1 MGVFL
6 VNERRILKKGIRLFY
21 YLKFYSAL
29 QHVALQK
36 IGDVMGVFN
45 IFHNE
50 ELVAAQS
57 LSRFQEQAL
66 SESTACLMLVDAE
79 GTITFANKAF
89 KQLAAEYEAQFSRSL
104 PNINLQNF
112 TGTSIAGFFANSS
125 DLSQRYNTCNSSDT
139 FLLPVGDLLFT
150 LNLTTIKSVEGEKL
164 GTMVEWINDQELQ
177 HKSGVLD
184 GLDRCQ
190 AIISF
195 TPEGIVEDANDNFL
209 KVTGYSKEDIVGK
222 HHRLFVLP
230 DYGVSNEYNQFW
242 EGLRNGERSSGE
254 YCRVAKNGDKIW
266 IQASYNPIYDKLGN
280 IVRVVKFATDITAQK
295 RKNADYKGQINAI
308 DKSLAVI
315 EFDLDGVIQHA
326 NENFCATTGYDL
338 SEIQGQHHSMFV
350 EPNYKMSPEYA
361 AFWRDL
367 KKGEFKSGEFK
378 RVKKDG
384 SELWIQASYNPIF
397 DEFGQPQKVVKYAS
411 DVTEQKLQNAFNT
424 GQIDAISKSQAVIE
438 FDPNGNIVTANDN
451 FLATVGYALDEIQGK
466 HHRIFVTKQERES
479 EEYRTFWKKLS
490 EGQFYSGEFHRVA
503 KDGSDVW
510 IQATYN
516 PILDMSGNV
525 VKVVKYAS
533 NITEQKVR
541 NAYFEGQ
548 LAAIGKSQA
557 VIEFN
562 MDGIIQDANENFLN
576 TVGYTLE
583 EIKGKHH
590 SMFVDPT
597 YRASPEYAAFWDAL
611 RSGTYSSGEYRRVG
625 KNGKEIFIQATYNPI
640 LDHNGKP
647 FRVVKFA
654 TDITGRTQAVEE
666 IKHVMTKLTEGD
678 LTVNIDHALDG
689 DFAVLG
695 EAINQFINEM
705 RGTITS
711 INEAV
716 ETINVASGEIA
727 TGNADLSSRTEQQ
740 ASSLE
745 ETASSMEELT
755 GTVKLNAENAE
766 QANGLA
772 AQASQIASQGGEVIS
787 EVVDTMTQINDS
799 AQEISDIIGV
809 IDGIAFQTNIL
820 ALNAAVEAARA
831 GEQGRGFAVVA
842 SEVRNLAQRSAEAA
856 KDIKELIS
864 DSVSKIASGNQ
875 LVVKSGET
883 MAEVVTS
890 IKRVND
896 IMSEIA
902 AASAEQA
909 AGIEE
914 VSKAVI
920 QMDEMTQQ
928 NAALVEEAAAA
939 ADSLKQQSLQLNE
952 RVSVFEVGK
961 GLSSDQQ
968 HVAALT
974 HGNFRQPQRLPTAQ
988 VQRTPQAKALT
999 PAMPDEAEWESF

>member
-1 MGVFL
+1 
-6 VNERRILKKGIRLFY
+6 
-21 YLKFYSAL
+21 
-29 QHVALQK
+29 
-36 IGDVMGVFN
+36 MGVFN

-89 KQLAAEYEAQFSRSL
+89 KQLAAEYEAQFSHSL

-125 DLSQRYNTCNSSDT
+125 DLGQRYNTCNSSDT

-209 KVTGYSKEDIVGK
+209 KVTGYLKEDIVGK

-230 DYGVSNEYNQFW
+230 DYGVSDEYNQFW

-295 RKNADYKGQINAI
+295 RKNADYEGQINAI

-350 EPNYKMSPEYA
+350 EPNYKMSPEYS

-397 DEFGQPQKVVKYAS
+397 DEFGKPTKVVKYAS

-533 NITEQKVR
+533 NITEQKVK

-590 SMFVDPT
+590 SMFVDPA

>member
-1 MGVFL
+1 MGVF
-6 VNERRILKKGIRLFY
+6 K
-21 YLKFYSAL
+21 
-29 QHVALQK
+29 
-36 IGDVMGVFN
+36 

-50 ELVAAQS
+50 ELEAAQS

-66 SESTACLMLVDAE
+66 SESSACLMLVDAD
-79 GTITFANKAF
+79 GLITFANKALLALIQEHQHKF
-89 KQLAAEYEAQFSRSL
+89 KAAL
-104 PNINLQNF
+104 PNVDHHSLYGMPMANF
-112 TGTSIAGFFANSS
+112 FTNNNELAN
-125 DLSQRYNTCNSSDT
+125 RYASCNSKDS
-139 FLLPVGDLLFT
+139 FLVPIGDLLFT
-150 LNLTTIKSVEGEKL
+150 LKLTVITSAEGTKI
-164 GTMVEWINDQELQ
+164 GTMVEWLNDQELQ
-177 HKSGVLD
+177 YKTGVLD

-190 AIISF
+190 AVISF
-195 TPEGIVEDANDNFL
+195 TPDGIVEDANENFL
-209 KVTGYSKEDIVGK
+209 KVTGYSKDDIVGQ

-230 DYGVSNEYNQFW
+230 DYGVSLEYSKFW

-280 IVRVVKFATDITAQK
+280 IIRVVKFATDITDQK
-295 RKNADYKGQINAI
+295 RKNADYEGQINAI
-308 DKSLAVI
+308 GKSLAVI
-315 EFDLDGVIQHA
+315 EFNLDGVIQNA
-326 NENFCATTGYDL
+326 NENFCAATGYNL
-338 SEIQGQHHSMFV
+338 SEIKGQHHSMFV

-397 DEFGQPQKVVKYAS
+397 DEFGQPLKVVKYAS
-411 DVTEQKLQNAFNT
+411 DVTEQKLRNAFNT

-438 FDPNGNIVTANDN
+438 FDVHGNILTANDN
-451 FLATVGYALDEIQGK
+451 FLATVGYGLDEIQGK

-479 EEYRTFWKKLS
+479 DQYKTFWKQLS

-503 KDGSDVW
+503 KDGTDVW

-533 NITEQKVR
+533 NITEQKVK

-562 MDGIIQDANENFLN
+562 MDGVIQDANENFLN
-576 TVGYTLE
+576 TLGYTLE

-590 SMFVDPT
+590 SMFVDPS
-597 YRASPEYAAFWDAL
+597 YRASPEYAAFWEGL
-611 RSGTYSSGEYRRVG
+611 RNGSYSSGEYRRLG

-654 TDITGRTQAVEE
+654 SDITGRTQAVDE

-678 LTVNIDHALDG
+678 LTVNIDHALEG

-695 EAINQFINEM
+695 EAINQFINEL
-705 RGTITS
+705 RGTITN

-727 TGNADLSSRTEQQ
+727 TGNSDLSSRTEQQ

-755 GTVKLNAENAE
+755 GTVKLNAENAD
-766 QANGLA
+766 QANSLA
-772 AQASQIASQGGEVIS
+772 AQASKIASQGGEVIG
-787 EVVDTMTQINDS
+787 EVVETMTQINES

-864 DSVSKIASGNQ
+864 DSVGKIASGNQ

-909 AGIEE
+909 CGIEE
-914 VSKAVI
+914 VSRAVV

-939 ADSLKQQSLQLNE
+939 ADSLRQQSSQLNE
-952 RVSVFEVGK
+952 RVSVFNVGR
-961 GLSSDQQ
+961 GLTADQQ
-968 HVAALT
+968 QIAALPQ
-974 HGNFRQPQRLPTAQ
+974 GQYRQQRMPSSASHAPKAQ
-988 VQRTPQAKALT
+988 ALK
-999 PAMPDEAEWESF
+999 PAMPVEAEWESF

>member
-562 MDGIIQDANENFLN
+562 MDGIIQHANENFLT
-576 TVGYTLE
+576 TVGYTLD

-590 SMFVDPT
+590 SMFVDPA

-974 HGNFRQPQRLPTAQ
+974 HGDFRQPQRLPTAQ

>member
-1 MGVFL
+1 
-6 VNERRILKKGIRLFY
+6 
-21 YLKFYSAL
+21 
-29 QHVALQK
+29 
-36 IGDVMGVFN
+36 MGVFN

-974 HGNFRQPQRLPTAQ
+974 HGDFRQPQRLPTAQ

>member
-1 MGVFL
+1 MGVF
-6 VNERRILKKGIRLFY
+6 K
-21 YLKFYSAL
+21 
-29 QHVALQK
+29 
-36 IGDVMGVFN
+36 

-50 ELVAAQS
+50 ELEAAQS

-66 SESTACLMLVDAE
+66 SESSACLMLVDAE
-79 GTITFANKAF
+79 GLITFANKALLALIQEHQQKF
-89 KQLAAEYEAQFSRSL
+89 KSAL
-104 PNINLQNF
+104 PNVDHHSLYGMPMANF
-112 TGTSIAGFFANSS
+112 FSNNNELAN
-125 DLSQRYNTCNSSDT
+125 RYASCNSKDS
-139 FLLPVGDLLFT
+139 FLVPIGDLLFT
-150 LNLTTIKSVEGEKL
+150 LKLTVIKSAEGIKI
-164 GTMVEWINDQELQ
+164 GTMVEWLNDQELQ
-177 HKSGVLD
+177 YKTGVLD

-190 AIISF
+190 AVISF
-195 TPEGIVEDANDNFL
+195 TPDGIVEDANENFL
-209 KVTGYSKEDIVGK
+209 KVTGYSKDDIVGQ

-230 DYGVSNEYNQFW
+230 DYGVSLEYSKFW

-280 IVRVVKFATDITAQK
+280 IIRVVKFATDVTDQK
-295 RKNADYKGQINAI
+295 RKNADYEGQINAI
-308 DKSLAVI
+308 GKSLAVI
-315 EFDLDGVIQHA
+315 EFNLDGVIQNA
-326 NENFCATTGYDL
+326 NENFCAATGYDL
-338 SEIQGQHHSMFV
+338 SEIKGQHHSMFV

-397 DEFGQPQKVVKYAS
+397 DEFGQPLKVVKYAS
-411 DVTEQKLQNAFNT
+411 DVTEQKLRNAFNT

-438 FDPNGNIVTANDN
+438 FDVHGNILTANDN
-451 FLATVGYALDEIQGK
+451 FLATVGYGLDEIQGK

-479 EEYRTFWKKLS
+479 DQYKTFWKQLA

-503 KDGSDVW
+503 KDGTDVW

-533 NITEQKVR
+533 NITEQKVK

-562 MDGIIQDANENFLN
+562 MDGVIQDANENFLN
-576 TVGYTLE
+576 TLGYTLDE
-583 EIKGKHH
+583 VKGKHH
-590 SMFVDPT
+590 SMFVDPSH
-597 YRASPEYAAFWDAL
+597 RASPEYAAFWEGL
-611 RSGTYSSGEYRRVG
+611 RNGSYSSGEYRRLG
-625 KNGKEIFIQATYNPI
+625 KNGKEVFIQASYNPI

-654 TDITGRTQAVEE
+654 SDITGRTQAVDE

-678 LTVNIDHALDG
+678 LTVNIDHALEG

-695 EAINQFINEM
+695 EAINQFINEL
-705 RGTITS
+705 RGTITN

-755 GTVKLNAENAE
+755 GTVKLNAENAD
-766 QANGLA
+766 QANSLA
-772 AQASQIASQGGEVIS
+772 AQASKIASQGGEVIG
-787 EVVDTMTQINDS
+787 EVVETMTQINES

-864 DSVSKIASGNQ
+864 DSVGKIASGNQ

-909 AGIEE
+909 CGIEE
-914 VSKAVI
+914 VSRAVV

-939 ADSLKQQSLQLNE
+939 ADSLRQQSSQLNE
-952 RVSVFEVGK
+952 RVSVFNVGR
-961 GLSSDQQ
+961 GLTADQQ
-968 HVAALT
+968 QIAALPQ
-974 HGNFRQPQRLPTAQ
+974 GQYRQQRMPSSASHAPKAQ
-988 VQRTPQAKALT
+988 ALK
-999 PAMPDEAEWESF
+999 PAMPVEAEWESF

>member
-1 MGVFL
+1 ML
-6 VNERRILKKGIRLFY
+6 I
-21 YLKFYSAL
+21 
-29 QHVALQK
+29 
-36 IGDVMGVFN
+36 D
-45 IFHNE
+45 
-50 ELVAAQS
+50 
-57 LSRFQEQAL
+57 
-66 SESTACLMLVDAE
+66 SEGA
-79 GTITFANKAF
+79 ITFANKAF
-89 KQLAAEYEAQFSRSL
+89 YALANEHQAQFERAL
-104 PNINLQNF
+104 PGINFQDL
-112 TGTSIAGFFANSS
+112 TGSTISAFFANNSDLNLRYKNCESS
-125 DLSQRYNTCNSSDT
+125 DA
-139 FLLPVGDLLFT
+139 FLLPVGNLLFT
-150 LNLTTIKSVEGEKL
+150 LKLSTIKSVEGEKL
-164 GTMVEWINDQELQ
+164 GTMVEWLNDQELQ
-177 HKSGVLD
+177 YKTGLLT

-190 AIISF
+190 AVISF
-195 TPEGIVEDANDNFL
+195 TPEGIVEDANENFL

-230 DYGVSNEYNQFW
+230 DYGMSEEYKSFW
-242 EGLRNGERSSGE
+242 ESLRNGEHSSGE
-254 YCRVAKNGDKIW
+254 YCRVAKNGDKVW

-280 IVRVVKFATDITAQK
+280 IVRVVKFATDVTEQK
-295 RKNADYKGQINAI
+295 RKNADYEGQINAI

-315 EFDLDGVIQHA
+315 EFDLEGVIQNA
-326 NENFCATTGYDL
+326 NANFCATTGYEL
-338 SEIQGQHHSMFV
+338 NEIKGQHHSIFV

-397 DEFGQPQKVVKYAS
+397 DEFGQPTKVVKYAS
-411 DVTEQKLQNAFNT
+411 DVTEQKLKNAFNT

-438 FDPNGNIVTANDN
+438 FDTKGNILVANDN
-451 FLATVGYALDEIQGK
+451 FLATVGYSLDEIEGK

-479 EEYRTFWKKLS
+479 EQYQSFWKKLA
-490 EGQFYSGEFHRVA
+490 EGQFYSGEFHRIA
-503 KDGSDVW
+503 KDGSDIW

-516 PILDMSGNV
+516 PILDLSGNV

-533 NITEQKVR
+533 NITEQKVK

-557 VIEFN
+557 VIEFD
-562 MDGIIQDANENFLN
+562 MDGIIQHANENFLT
-576 TVGYTLE
+576 TVGYTLD

-590 SMFVDPT
+590 SMFVDPAH
-597 YRASPEYAAFWDAL
+597 RASPEYAAFWDAL
-611 RSGTYSSGEYRRVG
+611 RSGTFSSGEYRRLG

-654 TDITGRTQAVEE
+654 TDITGRTQAVDE

-678 LTVNIDHALDG
+678 LTVNIEHALDG

-695 EAINQFINEM
+695 EAINRFINEM
-705 RGTITS
+705 RSTITS

-772 AQASQIASQGGEVIS
+772 AQASKIATEGGQVIGEV
-787 EVVDTMTQINDS
+787 VKTMTQINDS

-864 DSVSKIASGNQ
+864 DSVNKIASGNE
-875 LVVKSGET
+875 LVVKSGDT

-939 ADSLKQQSLQLNE
+939 ADSLKQQSFQLNE

-961 GLSSDQQ
+961 GLSMEQK
-968 HVAALT
+968 HIAALS
-974 HGNFRQPQRLPTAQ
+974 HNNIKQPRVASVINHTSRAQ
-988 VQRTPQAKALT
+988 ALK

>member
-1 MGVFL
+1 
-6 VNERRILKKGIRLFY
+6 
-21 YLKFYSAL
+21 
-29 QHVALQK
+29 
-36 IGDVMGVFN
+36 MGVFN

-66 SESTACLMLVDAE
+66 SESTACLMLVDAS

-89 KQLAAEYEAQFSRSL
+89 RQLAEEHRTQFSSAL
-104 PNINLQNF
+104 PNINFEEL
-112 TGTSIAGFFANSS
+112 TGTSIAGFFASS
-125 DLSQRYNTCNSSDT
+125 RELSQRYSTCNSSDT
-139 FLLPVGDLLFT
+139 FLLPIDNLLFT
-150 LNLTTIKSVEGEKL
+150 LKLTTIKSVEGDKL

-177 HKSGVLD
+177 HKSGLLE

-195 TPEGIVEDANDNFL
+195 TPDGIVEDANDNFL

-230 DYGVSNEYNQFW
+230 EYGVSEEYNQFW
-242 EGLRNGERSSGE
+242 KDLKNGERSSGE

-295 RKNADYKGQINAI
+295 RKNADYEGQINAI

-315 EFDLDGVIQHA
+315 EFDLEGVIQHA
-326 NENFCATTGYDL
+326 NENFCNTTGYDL
-338 SEIQGQHHSMFV
+338 SEIKGQHHSMFV

-451 FLATVGYALDEIQGK
+451 FLATVGYGLDEIQGK

-479 EEYRTFWKKLS
+479 EEYRTFWKKLA
-490 EGQFYSGEFHRVA
+490 EGQFYSGEFHRIA

-590 SMFVDPT
+590 SMFVDSS

-654 TDITGRTQAVEE
+654 TDITGRTQAVDE

-705 RGTITS
+705 RGTITN

-766 QANGLA
+766 QANSLA
-772 AQASQIASQGGEVIS
+772 AQASKIASQGGEVIG

-864 DSVSKIASGNQ
+864 DSVSKIASGNE
-875 LVVKSGET
+875 LVVKSGDT

-914 VSKAVI
+914 VSKAVV

-961 GLSSDQQ
+961 GLSGDQQ

-974 HGNFRQPQRLPTAQ
+974 HGDFRQPQRLSAAPAQ
-988 VQRTPQAKALT
+988 QASQAKALT

>member
-295 RKNADYKGQINAI
+295 RKNADYEGQINAI

-397 DEFGQPQKVVKYAS
+397 DELGKPTKVVKYAS

-438 FDPNGNIVTANDN
+438 FDPNGNIVSANDN

-974 HGNFRQPQRLPTAQ
+974 HGDFRQPQRLPTAQ

>member
-1 MGVFL
+1 L
-6 VNERRILKKGIRLFY
+6 ALLKQ
-21 YLKFYSAL
+21 S
-29 QHVALQK
+29 VANQVDE
-36 IGDVMGVFN
+36 IMGVFN

-50 ELVAAQS
+50 ELIAAQR

-66 SESTACLMLVDAE
+66 SESTACLMLIDSE
-79 GTITFANKAF
+79 GAITFANKAF
-89 KQLAAEYEAQFSRSL
+89 YALANEHQAQFERAL
-104 PNINLQNF
+104 PGINFQGL
-112 TGTSIAGFFANSS
+112 TGSTISAFFANNSDLNLRYKNCESS
-125 DLSQRYNTCNSSDT
+125 DA
-139 FLLPVGDLLFT
+139 FLLPVGNLLFT
-150 LNLTTIKSVEGEKL
+150 LKLSTIKSVEGEKL
-164 GTMVEWINDQELQ
+164 GTMVEWLNDQDLQ
-177 HKSGVLD
+177 YKTGLLT

-190 AIISF
+190 AVISF
-195 TPEGIVEDANDNFL
+195 TPEGIVEDANENFL

-230 DYGVSNEYNQFW
+230 DYGMSEEYKLFW
-242 EGLRNGERSSGE
+242 ESLRNGEHSSGE
-254 YCRVAKNGDKIW
+254 YCRVAKNGDKVW

-280 IVRVVKFATDITAQK
+280 IVRVVKFATDVTEQK
-295 RKNADYKGQINAI
+295 RKNADYEGQINAI

-315 EFDLDGVIQHA
+315 EFDLEGVIQNA
-326 NENFCATTGYDL
+326 NANFCATTGYEL
-338 SEIQGQHHSMFV
+338 NEIKGQHHSMFV

-378 RVKKDG
+378 RVRKDG

-397 DEFGQPQKVVKYAS
+397 DEFGQPTKVVKYAS
-411 DVTEQKLQNAFNT
+411 DVTEQKLKNAFNT

-438 FDPNGNIVTANDN
+438 FDTKGNILVANDN
-451 FLATVGYALDEIQGK
+451 FLATVGYSLDEIEGK

-479 EEYRTFWKKLS
+479 EQYQSFWKKLA
-490 EGQFYSGEFHRVA
+490 EGQFYSGEFHRIA
-503 KDGSDVW
+503 KDGSDIW

-516 PILDMSGNV
+516 PILDLSGNV

-533 NITEQKVR
+533 NITEQKVK

-557 VIEFN
+557 VIEFD
-562 MDGIIQDANENFLN
+562 MDGIIQHANENFLT
-576 TVGYTLE
+576 TVGYTLD

-590 SMFVDPT
+590 SMFVDPAH
-597 YRASPEYAAFWDAL
+597 RASPEYAAFWDAL
-611 RSGTYSSGEYRRVG
+611 RSGTFSSGEYRRLG

-654 TDITGRTQAVEE
+654 TDITGRTQAVDE

-678 LTVNIDHALDG
+678 LTVNIEHALDG

-695 EAINQFINEM
+695 EAINRFINEM
-705 RGTITS
+705 RSTITS

-772 AQASQIASQGGEVIS
+772 AQASKIATEGGQVIGEV
-787 EVVDTMTQINDS
+787 VKTMTQINDS

-864 DSVSKIASGNQ
+864 DSVNKIASGNE
-875 LVVKSGET
+875 LVVKSGDT

-939 ADSLKQQSLQLNE
+939 ADSLKQQSFQLNE

-961 GLSSDQQ
+961 GLSMEQK
-968 HVAALT
+968 HIAALS
-974 HGNFRQPQRLPTAQ
+974 HNNIKQPRVASVINHTSRAQ
-988 VQRTPQAKALT
+988 ALK

>member
-1 MGVFL
+1 
-6 VNERRILKKGIRLFY
+6 
-21 YLKFYSAL
+21 
-29 QHVALQK
+29 
-36 IGDVMGVFN
+36 MGVFN

-50 ELVAAQS
+50 ELIAAQR

-66 SESTACLMLVDAE
+66 SESTACLMLIDSE
-79 GTITFANKAF
+79 GAITFANKAF
-89 KQLAAEYEAQFSRSL
+89 YALANEHQAQFERAL
-104 PNINLQNF
+104 PGINFQGL
-112 TGTSIAGFFANSS
+112 TGSTISEFFANNSDLNLRYKNCESS
-125 DLSQRYNTCNSSDT
+125 DA
-139 FLLPVGDLLFT
+139 FLLPVGNLLFT
-150 LNLTTIKSVEGEKL
+150 LKLSTIKSVEGEKL
-164 GTMVEWINDQELQ
+164 GTMVEWLNDQDLQ
-177 HKSGVLD
+177 YKTGLLT

-190 AIISF
+190 AVISF
-195 TPEGIVEDANDNFL
+195 TPEGIVEDANENFL

-230 DYGVSNEYNQFW
+230 DYGMSEEYKSFW
-242 EGLRNGERSSGE
+242 ESLRNGEHSSGE
-254 YCRVAKNGDKIW
+254 YCRVAKNGDKVW

-280 IVRVVKFATDITAQK
+280 IVRVVKFATDVTEQK
-295 RKNADYKGQINAI
+295 RKNADYEGQINAI

-315 EFDLDGVIQHA
+315 EFDLEGVIQNA
-326 NENFCATTGYDL
+326 NANFCATTGYEL
-338 SEIQGQHHSMFV
+338 NEIKGQHHSMFV

-378 RVKKDG
+378 RVRKDG

-397 DEFGQPQKVVKYAS
+397 DEFGQPIKVVKYAS
-411 DVTEQKLQNAFNT
+411 DVTEQKLKNAFNT
-424 GQIDAISKSQAVIE
+424 GQIDAISRSQAVIE
-438 FDPNGNIVTANDN
+438 FDINGNILVANDN
-451 FLATVGYALDEIQGK
+451 FLATVGYSLDEIQGK

-479 EEYRTFWKKLS
+479 EEYQAFWKKLA
-490 EGQFYSGEFHRVA
+490 EGQFYSGEFHRIA
-503 KDGSDVW
+503 KDGSDIW

-516 PILDMSGNV
+516 PILDINGNA

-533 NITEQKVR
+533 NITEQKVK

-562 MDGIIQDANENFLN
+562 MDGIIQHANENFL
-576 TVGYTLE
+576 TTMGYTLD

-590 SMFVDPT
+590 SMFVDPAH
-597 YRASPEYAAFWDAL
+597 RASPEYAAFWEAL
-611 RSGTYSSGEYRRVG
+611 RSGTFSSGEYRRLG
-625 KNGKEIFIQATYNPI
+625 KNGKEIIIQATYNPI

-654 TDITGRTQAVEE
+654 TDITGRTQAVDE
-666 IKHVMTKLTEGD
+666 IKHVITKLTEGD
-678 LTVNIDHALDG
+678 LTVNIEHALDG

-695 EAINQFINEM
+695 EAINRFINEM
-705 RGTITS
+705 RSTITS

-716 ETINVASGEIA
+716 ETINVAAGEIA

-772 AQASQIASQGGEVIS
+772 AQASKIASEGGQVIGEV
-787 EVVDTMTQINDS
+787 VKTMTQINDS

-864 DSVSKIASGNQ
+864 DSVNKIASGNE
-875 LVVKSGET
+875 LVVKSGDT
-883 MAEVVTS
+883 MSEVVTS

-961 GLSSDQQ
+961 GLSMDQK
-968 HVAALT
+968 HIAALS
-974 HGNFRQPQRLPTAQ
+974 HNNIKQPRVASVINHTSRAQ
-988 VQRTPQAKALT
+988 ALK

>member
-1 MGVFL
+1 
-6 VNERRILKKGIRLFY
+6 
-21 YLKFYSAL
+21 
-29 QHVALQK
+29 
-36 IGDVMGVFN
+36 MGVFN

-50 ELVAAQS
+50 ELAAAQS

-66 SESTACLMLVDAE
+66 SESSACLMLVDA
-79 GTITFANKAF
+79 GGLITFANKALLTLMREHEHKF
-89 KQLAAEYEAQFSRSL
+89 KSVL
-104 PNINLQNF
+104 PNVDIENLN
-112 TGTSIAGFFANSS
+112 GTPVARFFNNNSEHANRYANCSQS
-125 DLSQRYNTCNSSDT
+125 DS
-139 FLLPVGDLLFT
+139 FLIPISDLLFT
-150 LNLTTIKSVEGEKL
+150 LKLTPIKSEDGAKI
-164 GTMVEWINDQELQ
+164 GTMVEWSNDQELQ
-177 HKSGVLD
+177 YKTGVLD

-190 AIISF
+190 AVISF
-195 TPEGIVEDANDNFL
+195 TPDGIVEDANENFL
-209 KVTGYSKEDIVGK
+209 KVTGYSKNEIVGQ

-230 DYGVSNEYNQFW
+230 DYGVSQEYSKFW
-242 EGLRNGERSSGE
+242 EGLKNGKRSSGE
-254 YCRVAKNGDKIW
+254 FCRVAKNGDKIW

-280 IVRVVKFATDITAQK
+280 IVRVVKFATDITEQK
-295 RKNADYKGQINAI
+295 RKSADYEGQINAI
-308 DKSLAVI
+308 GKSLAVI
-315 EFDLDGVIQHA
+315 EFNLDGTIQNA
-326 NENFCATTGYDL
+326 NENFCAATGYEL
-338 SEIQGQHHSMFV
+338 SEIKGQHHSMFV
-350 EPNYKMSPEYA
+350 SPNYKMSPEYA

-397 DEFGQPQKVVKYAS
+397 DEFGQPLKVVKYAS
-411 DVTEQKLQNAFNT
+411 DVTEQKLRNAFNT

-438 FDPNGNIVTANDN
+438 FDVHGNILTANDN
-451 FLATVGYALDEIQGK
+451 FLATVGYGLDEIQGK
-466 HHRIFVTKQERES
+466 HHRIFVTRQERES
-479 EEYRTFWKKLS
+479 DQYRQFWKQLA

-516 PILDMSGNV
+516 PIFDMSGNV
-525 VKVVKYAS
+525 IKVVKYAS
-533 NITEQKVR
+533 NITEQKVK

-562 MDGIIQDANENFLN
+562 MDGVIQHANENFLN
-576 TVGYTLE
+576 TMGYTLDE
-583 EIKGKHH
+583 VKGKHH
-590 SMFVDPT
+590 SMFVEPS
-597 YRASPEYAAFWDAL
+597 YRASPEYAAFWDSL
-611 RSGTYSSGEYRRVG
+611 RNGSFSLGEYRRLG
-625 KNGKEIFIQATYNPI
+625 KNGKEVFIQASYNPI

-654 TDITGRTQAVEE
+654 SDITGRTQAVDE

-678 LTVNIDHALDG
+678 LTVNIEHALDG
-689 DFAVLG
+689 DFAILG
-695 EAINQFINEM
+695 EAINQFINEL
-705 RGTITS
+705 RGTITN

-755 GTVKLNAENAE
+755 GTVKLNAENAD
-766 QANGLA
+766 QANSLA
-772 AQASQIASQGGEVIS
+772 AQASKIASEGGEVIG
-787 EVVDTMTQINDS
+787 EVVKTMTQINDS

-909 AGIEE
+909 CGIEE
-914 VSKAVI
+914 VSRAVV

-939 ADSLKQQSLQLNE
+939 ADSLRQQSAQLNE
-952 RVSVFEVGK
+952 RVSVFNVGR
-961 GLSSDQQ
+961 GLTADQQ
-968 HVAALT
+968 QIAALPQS
-974 HGNFRQPQRLPTAQ
+974 FSRQQRMTSAANHAPR
-988 VQRTPQAKALT
+988 VQALK
-999 PAMPDEAEWESF
+999 PAVPAEAEWESF

>member
-1 MGVFL
+1 MGVF
-6 VNERRILKKGIRLFY
+6 K
-21 YLKFYSAL
+21 
-29 QHVALQK
+29 
-36 IGDVMGVFN
+36 

-50 ELVAAQS
+50 ELEAAQS

-66 SESTACLMLVDAE
+66 SESSACLMLVDAD
-79 GTITFANKAF
+79 GLITFANKALLALIQEHQHKF
-89 KQLAAEYEAQFSRSL
+89 KAAL
-104 PNINLQNF
+104 PNVDHHSLYGMPMANF
-112 TGTSIAGFFANSS
+112 FTNNNELAN
-125 DLSQRYNTCNSSDT
+125 RYASCNSKDS
-139 FLLPVGDLLFT
+139 FLVPIGDLLFT
-150 LNLTTIKSVEGEKL
+150 LKLTVITSAEGTKI
-164 GTMVEWINDQELQ
+164 GTMVEWLNDQELQ
-177 HKSGVLD
+177 YKTGVLD

-190 AIISF
+190 AVISF
-195 TPEGIVEDANDNFL
+195 TPDGIVEDANENFL
-209 KVTGYSKEDIVGK
+209 KVTGYSKDDIVGQ

-230 DYGVSNEYNQFW
+230 DYGVSLEYSKFW

-280 IVRVVKFATDITAQK
+280 IIRVVKFATDITDQK
-295 RKNADYKGQINAI
+295 RKNADYEGQINAI
-308 DKSLAVI
+308 GKSLAVI
-315 EFDLDGVIQHA
+315 EFNLDGVIQNA
-326 NENFCATTGYDL
+326 NENFCAATGYNL
-338 SEIQGQHHSMFV
+338 SEIKGQHHSMFV
-350 EPNYKMSPEYA
+350 EPNYKMSPEYT

-397 DEFGQPQKVVKYAS
+397 DEFGQPLKVVKYAS
-411 DVTEQKLQNAFNT
+411 DVTEQKLRNAFNT

-438 FDPNGNIVTANDN
+438 FDVHGNILTANDN
-451 FLATVGYALDEIQGK
+451 FLATVGYGLDEIQGK

-479 EEYRTFWKKLS
+479 DQYKTFWKQLS

-503 KDGSDVW
+503 KDGTDVW

-533 NITEQKVR
+533 NITEQKVK

-562 MDGIIQDANENFLN
+562 MDGVIQDANENFLN
-576 TVGYTLE
+576 TLGYTLE

-590 SMFVDPT
+590 SMFVDPS
-597 YRASPEYAAFWDAL
+597 YRASPEYAAFWEGL
-611 RSGTYSSGEYRRVG
+611 RNGSYSSGEYRRLG

-654 TDITGRTQAVEE
+654 SDITGRTQAVDE

-678 LTVNIDHALDG
+678 LTVNIDHALEG

-695 EAINQFINEM
+695 EAINQFINEL
-705 RGTITS
+705 RGTITN

-727 TGNADLSSRTEQQ
+727 TGNSDLSSRTEQQ

-755 GTVKLNAENAE
+755 GTVKLNAENAD
-766 QANGLA
+766 QANSLA
-772 AQASQIASQGGEVIS
+772 AQASKIASQGGEVIG
-787 EVVDTMTQINDS
+787 EVVETMTQINES

-864 DSVSKIASGNQ
+864 DSVAKIASGNQ

-909 AGIEE
+909 CGIEE
-914 VSKAVI
+914 VSRAVV

-939 ADSLKQQSLQLNE
+939 ADSLRQQSSQLNE
-952 RVSVFEVGK
+952 RVSVFNVGR
-961 GLSSDQQ
+961 GLTADQQ
-968 HVAALT
+968 QIAALPQ
-974 HGNFRQPQRLPTAQ
+974 GQYRQQRMPSSASHAPKAQ
-988 VQRTPQAKALT
+988 ALK
-999 PAMPDEAEWESF
+999 PAMPVEAEWESF

>member
-1 MGVFL
+1 
-6 VNERRILKKGIRLFY
+6 
-21 YLKFYSAL
+21 
-29 QHVALQK
+29 
-36 IGDVMGVFN
+36 MGVFN

-89 KQLAAEYEAQFSRSL
+89 KQLAAEYEAQFSHSL

-125 DLSQRYNTCNSSDT
+125 DLGQRYNTCNSSDT

-209 KVTGYSKEDIVGK
+209 KVTGYLKEDIVGK

-230 DYGVSNEYNQFW
+230 DYGVSDEYNQFW

-295 RKNADYKGQINAI
+295 RKNADYEGQINAI

-350 EPNYKMSPEYA
+350 EPNYKMSPEYS

-397 DEFGQPQKVVKYAS
+397 DEFGKPTKVVKYAS

-466 HHRIFVTKQERES
+466 HHRIFVTKQE
-479 EEYRTFWKKLS
+479 
-490 EGQFYSGEFHRVA
+490 Q
-503 KDGSDVW
+503 
-510 IQATYN
+510 
-516 PILDMSGNV
+516 
-525 VKVVKYAS
+525 
-533 NITEQKVR
+533 
-541 NAYFEGQ
+541 
-548 LAAIGKSQA
+548 
-557 VIEFN
+557 
-562 MDGIIQDANENFLN
+562 
-576 TVGYTLE
+576 
-583 EIKGKHH
+583 
-590 SMFVDPT
+590 
-597 YRASPEYAAFWDAL
+597 
-611 RSGTYSSGEYRRVG
+611 
-625 KNGKEIFIQATYNPI
+625 
-640 LDHNGKP
+640 
-647 FRVVKFA
+647 
-654 TDITGRTQAVEE
+654 
-666 IKHVMTKLTEGD
+666 
-678 LTVNIDHALDG
+678 
-689 DFAVLG
+689 
-695 EAINQFINEM
+695 
-705 RGTITS
+705 
-711 INEAV
+711 
-716 ETINVASGEIA
+716 
-727 TGNADLSSRTEQQ
+727 
-740 ASSLE
+740 
-745 ETASSMEELT
+745 
-755 GTVKLNAENAE
+755 
-766 QANGLA
+766 
-772 AQASQIASQGGEVIS
+772 
-787 EVVDTMTQINDS
+787 
-799 AQEISDIIGV
+799 
-809 IDGIAFQTNIL
+809 
-820 ALNAAVEAARA
+820 
-831 GEQGRGFAVVA
+831 
-842 SEVRNLAQRSAEAA
+842 
-856 KDIKELIS
+856 
-864 DSVSKIASGNQ
+864 
-875 LVVKSGET
+875 
-883 MAEVVTS
+883 
-890 IKRVND
+890 
-896 IMSEIA
+896 
-902 AASAEQA
+902 
-909 AGIEE
+909 
-914 VSKAVI
+914 
-920 QMDEMTQQ
+920 
-928 NAALVEEAAAA
+928 
-939 ADSLKQQSLQLNE
+939 
-952 RVSVFEVGK
+952 
-961 GLSSDQQ
+961 
-968 HVAALT
+968 
-974 HGNFRQPQRLPTAQ
+974 
-988 VQRTPQAKALT
+988 
-999 PAMPDEAEWESF
+999 

>member
-1 MGVFL
+1 M
-6 VNERRILKKGIRLFY
+6 
-21 YLKFYSAL
+21 
-29 QHVALQK
+29 
-36 IGDVMGVFN
+36 MGVFN

-66 SESTACLMLVDAE
+66 SESTACLMLVDAN
-79 GTITFANKAF
+79 GAITFTNKAF
-89 KQLAAEYEAQFSRSL
+89 VALIKQYQQPFQLALPSIDYENLVGL
-104 PNINLQNF
+104 PM
-112 TGTSIAGFFANSS
+112 SSFFAANSE
-125 DLSQRYNTCNSSDT
+125 LAARYANCNHSDT
-139 FLLPVGDLLFT
+139 FLLPLGDLLFT
-150 LNLTTIKSVEGEKL
+150 LKLTVIKSVEGDKL
-164 GTMVEWINDQELQ
+164 GTMVEWLNDQELQ
-177 HKSGVLD
+177 YKTGVLD
-184 GLDRCQ
+184 GLNRCQ
-190 AIISF
+190 AVIAF
-195 TPEGIVEDANDNFL
+195 TPDGIVEDANENFL
-209 KVTGYSKEDIVGK
+209 KVTGYSKEDIVGQ

-230 DYGVSNEYNQFW
+230 DYGVSQEYGKFW
-242 EGLRNGERSSGE
+242 EALKNGERSSGE

-280 IVRVVKFATDITAQK
+280 IVRVVKFATDITEQK
-295 RKNADYKGQINAI
+295 RKNADYEGQINAI

-315 EFDLDGVIQHA
+315 EFDLDGVIQDA
-326 NENFCATTGYDL
+326 NENFCATTGYEL
-338 SEIQGQHHSMFV
+338 AEIKGQHHSMFV

-397 DEFGQPQKVVKYAS
+397 DEFGQPLKVVKYAS
-411 DVTEQKLQNAFNT
+411 DVTVQKLQNAFNT
-424 GQIDAISKSQAVIE
+424 GQIEAIGKSQAVIE
-438 FDPNGNIVTANDN
+438 FDVHGNILTANHN
-451 FLATVGYALDEIQGK
+451 FLATVGYALEEIQGK

-479 EEYRTFWKKLS
+479 DQYQRFWKQLAD
-490 EGQFYSGEFHRVA
+490 GQFYSGEFHRVA
-503 KDGSDVW
+503 KDGTDVW

-533 NITEQKVR
+533 NITEQKVK
-541 NAYFEGQ
+541 NAYYEGQ

-562 MDGIIQDANENFLN
+562 MDGIIQHANDNFLN

-590 SMFVDPT
+590 SMFVDPA
-597 YRASPEYAAFWDAL
+597 YRASPEYAAFWDGL
-611 RSGTYSSGEYRRVG
+611 RNGTYSSGEYRRVG
-625 KNGKEIFIQATYNPI
+625 KDGREIFIQATYNPI

-654 TDITGRTQAVEE
+654 TDITGRTQAVDE
-666 IKHVMTKLTEGD
+666 IKHVMTRLTEGD
-678 LTVNIDHALDG
+678 LTVNIEHALEG

-711 INEAV
+711 INDAV

-772 AQASQIASQGGEVIS
+772 AQASKIASQGGEVIG

-909 AGIEE
+909 SGIEE

-939 ADSLKQQSLQLNE
+939 ADSLKQQSAQLNE

-961 GLSSDQQ
+961 GLTADQQ
-968 HVAALT
+968 HLAAL
-974 HGNFRQPQRLPTAQ
+974 PQRNFSH
-988 VQRTPQAKALT
+988 QRVASTINHAPQSAVLK
-999 PAMPDEAEWESF
+999 PAMPVEAEWESF

>member
-1 MGVFL
+1 
-6 VNERRILKKGIRLFY
+6 
-21 YLKFYSAL
+21 
-29 QHVALQK
+29 
-36 IGDVMGVFN
+36 MGVFN

-79 GTITFANKAF
+79 GAITFANKAF

-112 TGTSIAGFFANSS
+112 TGTSIADFFANSS

-177 HKSGVLD
+177 HKSGLLD
-184 GLDRCQ
+184 GLNRCQ

-230 DYGVSNEYNQFW
+230 DYGVSDEYNQFW

-295 RKNADYKGQINAI
+295 RKNADYEGQINAI

-438 FDPNGNIVTANDN
+438 FDPNGNIATANDN

-590 SMFVDPT
+590 SMFVEPT
-597 YRASPEYAAFWDAL
+597 HRASPEYAAFWDAL

-705 RGTITS
+705 RSTITS

-864 DSVSKIASGNQ
+864 DSVNKIASGNE

-909 AGIEE
+909 SGIEE

-961 GLSSDQQ
+961 GLSRDQQ

-974 HGNFRQPQRLPTAQ
+974 HNDFRQTQRAPAATM
-988 VQRTPQAKALT
+988 QRVPDTKVLT
-999 PAMPDEAEWESF
+999 PAMPDDAEWESF

>member
-1 MGVFL
+1 
-6 VNERRILKKGIRLFY
+6 
-21 YLKFYSAL
+21 
-29 QHVALQK
+29 
-36 IGDVMGVFN
+36 MGVFN

-50 ELVAAQS
+50 ELAAAQS

-66 SESTACLMLVDAE
+66 SESSACLMLVDA
-79 GTITFANKAF
+79 GGLITFANKALLTLMREHEHKF
-89 KQLAAEYEAQFSRSL
+89 KSVL
-104 PNINLQNF
+104 PNVDIENLN
-112 TGTSIAGFFANSS
+112 GTPVARFFNNNSEHANRYANCSQS
-125 DLSQRYNTCNSSDT
+125 DS
-139 FLLPVGDLLFT
+139 FLIPISDLLFT
-150 LNLTTIKSVEGEKL
+150 LKLTPIKSEDGAKI
-164 GTMVEWINDQELQ
+164 GTMVEWSNDQELQ
-177 HKSGVLD
+177 YKTGVLD

-190 AIISF
+190 AVISF
-195 TPEGIVEDANDNFL
+195 TPDGIVEDANENFL
-209 KVTGYSKEDIVGK
+209 KVTGYSKNEIVGQ

-230 DYGVSNEYNQFW
+230 DYGVSQEYSKFW
-242 EGLRNGERSSGE
+242 EGLKNGKRSSGE
-254 YCRVAKNGDKIW
+254 FCRVAKNGDKIW

-280 IVRVVKFATDITAQK
+280 IVRVVKFATDITEQK
-295 RKNADYKGQINAI
+295 RKNADYEGQINAI
-308 DKSLAVI
+308 GKSLAVI
-315 EFDLDGVIQHA
+315 EFNLDGTILNA
-326 NENFCATTGYDL
+326 NENFCAATGYEL
-338 SEIQGQHHSMFV
+338 SEIKGQHHSMFV
-350 EPNYKMSPEYA
+350 SPNYKMSPEYA

-397 DEFGQPQKVVKYAS
+397 DELGQPIKVVKYAS
-411 DVTEQKLQNAFNT
+411 DVTEQKLRNAFNT

-438 FDPNGNIVTANDN
+438 FDVHGNILTANDN
-451 FLATVGYALDEIQGK
+451 FLATVGYGLDEIQGK
-466 HHRIFVTKQERES
+466 HHRIFVTRQERES
-479 EEYRTFWKKLS
+479 DQYRQFWKQLA

-516 PILDMSGNV
+516 PIFDLSGNV
-525 VKVVKYAS
+525 IKVVKYAS
-533 NITEQKVR
+533 NITEQKVK

-562 MDGIIQDANENFLN
+562 MDGVIQHANENFLN
-576 TVGYTLE
+576 TMGYTLDE
-583 EIKGKHH
+583 VKGKHH
-590 SMFVDPT
+590 SMFVEPS
-597 YRASPEYAAFWDAL
+597 YRASPEYAAFWDSL
-611 RSGTYSSGEYRRVG
+611 RNGSFSSGEYRRLG
-625 KNGKEIFIQATYNPI
+625 KNGKEVFIQASYNPI

-654 TDITGRTQAVEE
+654 SDITGRTQAVDE

-678 LTVNIDHALDG
+678 LTVNIEHALDG
-689 DFAVLG
+689 DFAILG
-695 EAINQFINEM
+695 EAINQFINEL
-705 RGTITS
+705 RGTITN

-755 GTVKLNAENAE
+755 GTVKLNAENAD
-766 QANGLA
+766 QANSLA
-772 AQASQIASQGGEVIS
+772 AQASKIASEGGEVIG
-787 EVVDTMTQINDS
+787 EVVKTMTQINDS

-909 AGIEE
+909 CGIEE
-914 VSKAVI
+914 VSRAVV

-939 ADSLKQQSLQLNE
+939 ADSLRQQSAQLNE
-952 RVSVFEVGK
+952 RVSVFNVGR
-961 GLSSDQQ
+961 GLTADQQ
-968 HVAALT
+968 QIAALPQS
-974 HGNFRQPQRLPTAQ
+974 FSRQQRMTSAANHAPR
-988 VQRTPQAKALT
+988 VQALK
-999 PAMPDEAEWESF
+999 PAVPAEAEWESF

>member
-1 MGVFL
+1 MGVF
-6 VNERRILKKGIRLFY
+6 K
-21 YLKFYSAL
+21 
-29 QHVALQK
+29 
-36 IGDVMGVFN
+36 

-50 ELVAAQS
+50 ELEAAQS

-66 SESTACLMLVDAE
+66 SESSACLMLVDAD
-79 GTITFANKAF
+79 GLITFANKALLALIQEHQHKF
-89 KQLAAEYEAQFSRSL
+89 KAAL
-104 PNINLQNF
+104 PNVDHHSLYGMPMANF
-112 TGTSIAGFFANSS
+112 FTNNNELAN
-125 DLSQRYNTCNSSDT
+125 RYASCNSKDS
-139 FLLPVGDLLFT
+139 FLVPIGDLLFT
-150 LNLTTIKSVEGEKL
+150 LKLTVITSAEGTKI
-164 GTMVEWINDQELQ
+164 GTMVEWLNDQELQ
-177 HKSGVLD
+177 YKTGVLD

-190 AIISF
+190 AVISF
-195 TPEGIVEDANDNFL
+195 TPDGIVEDANENFL
-209 KVTGYSKEDIVGK
+209 KVTGYSKDDIVGQ

-230 DYGVSNEYNQFW
+230 DYGVSLEYSKFW

-280 IVRVVKFATDITAQK
+280 IIRVVKFATDITDQK
-295 RKNADYKGQINAI
+295 RKNADYEGQINAI
-308 DKSLAVI
+308 GKSLAVI
-315 EFDLDGVIQHA
+315 EFNLDGVIQNA
-326 NENFCATTGYDL
+326 NENFCAATGYNL
-338 SEIQGQHHSMFV
+338 SEIKGQHHSMFV

-397 DEFGQPQKVVKYAS
+397 DEFGQPLKVVKYAS
-411 DVTEQKLQNAFNT
+411 DVTEQKLRNAFNT

-438 FDPNGNIVTANDN
+438 FDVHGNILTANDN
-451 FLATVGYALDEIQGK
+451 FLATVGYGLDEIQGK

-479 EEYRTFWKKLS
+479 DQYKTFWKQLS

-503 KDGSDVW
+503 KDGTDVW

-533 NITEQKVR
+533 NITEQKVK

-562 MDGIIQDANENFLN
+562 MDGVIQDANENFLN
-576 TVGYTLE
+576 TLGYTLE

-590 SMFVDPT
+590 SMFVDPS
-597 YRASPEYAAFWDAL
+597 YRASPEYAAFWEGL
-611 RSGTYSSGEYRRVG
+611 RNGSYSSGEYRRLG

-654 TDITGRTQAVEE
+654 SDITGRTQAVDE

-678 LTVNIDHALDG
+678 LTVNIDHALEG

-695 EAINQFINEM
+695 EAINQFINEL
-705 RGTITS
+705 RGTITN

-755 GTVKLNAENAE
+755 GTVKLNAENAD
-766 QANGLA
+766 QANSLA
-772 AQASQIASQGGEVIS
+772 AQASKIASQGGEVIG
-787 EVVDTMTQINDS
+787 EVVETMTQINES

-864 DSVSKIASGNQ
+864 DSVAKIASGNQ

-909 AGIEE
+909 CGIEE
-914 VSKAVI
+914 VSRAVV

-939 ADSLKQQSLQLNE
+939 ADSLRQQSSQLNE
-952 RVSVFEVGK
+952 RVSVFNVGR
-961 GLSSDQQ
+961 GLTADQQ
-968 HVAALT
+968 QIAALPQ
-974 HGNFRQPQRLPTAQ
+974 GQYRQQRMPSSASHAPKAQ
-988 VQRTPQAKALT
+988 ALK
-999 PAMPDEAEWESF
+999 PAMPVEAEWESF

>member
-1 MGVFL
+1 
-6 VNERRILKKGIRLFY
+6 
-21 YLKFYSAL
+21 
-29 QHVALQK
+29 
-36 IGDVMGVFN
+36 MGVFN

-50 ELVAAQS
+50 ELIAAQR

-66 SESTACLMLVDAE
+66 SESTACLMLIDSE
-79 GTITFANKAF
+79 GAITFANKAF
-89 KQLAAEYEAQFSRSL
+89 YALANEHQAQFERAL
-104 PNINLQNF
+104 PGINFQDL
-112 TGTSIAGFFANSS
+112 TGSTISAFFANNSDLNLRYKNCESS
-125 DLSQRYNTCNSSDT
+125 DA
-139 FLLPVGDLLFT
+139 FLLPVGNLLFT
-150 LNLTTIKSVEGEKL
+150 LKLSTIKSVEGEKL
-164 GTMVEWINDQELQ
+164 GTMVEWLNDQELQ
-177 HKSGVLD
+177 YKTGLLT

-190 AIISF
+190 AVISF
-195 TPEGIVEDANDNFL
+195 TPEGIVEDANENFL

-230 DYGVSNEYNQFW
+230 DYGMSEEYKSFW
-242 EGLRNGERSSGE
+242 ESLRNGEHSSGE
-254 YCRVAKNGDKIW
+254 YCRVAKNGDKVW

-280 IVRVVKFATDITAQK
+280 IVRVVKFATDVTEQK
-295 RKNADYKGQINAI
+295 RKNADYEGQINAI

-315 EFDLDGVIQHA
+315 EFDLEGVIQNA
-326 NENFCATTGYDL
+326 NANFCATTGYEL
-338 SEIQGQHHSMFV
+338 NEIKGQHHSIFV

-397 DEFGQPQKVVKYAS
+397 DEFGQPTKVVKYAS
-411 DVTEQKLQNAFNT
+411 DVTEQKLKNAFNT

-438 FDPNGNIVTANDN
+438 FDTKGNILVANDN
-451 FLATVGYALDEIQGK
+451 FLATVGYSLDEIEGK

-479 EEYRTFWKKLS
+479 EQYQSFWKKLA
-490 EGQFYSGEFHRVA
+490 EGQFYSGEFHRIA
-503 KDGSDVW
+503 KDGSDIW

-516 PILDMSGNV
+516 PILDLSGNV

-533 NITEQKVR
+533 NITEQKVK

-557 VIEFN
+557 VIEFD
-562 MDGIIQDANENFLN
+562 MDGIIQHANENFLT
-576 TVGYTLE
+576 TVGYTLD

-590 SMFVDPT
+590 SMFVDPAH
-597 YRASPEYAAFWDAL
+597 RASPEYAAFWDAL
-611 RSGTYSSGEYRRVG
+611 RSGTFSSGEYRRLG

-654 TDITGRTQAVEE
+654 TDITGRTQAVDE

-678 LTVNIDHALDG
+678 LTVNIEHALDG

-695 EAINQFINEM
+695 EAINRFINEM
-705 RGTITS
+705 RSTITS

-772 AQASQIASQGGEVIS
+772 AQASKIATEGGQVIGEV
-787 EVVDTMTQINDS
+787 VKTMTQINDS

-864 DSVSKIASGNQ
+864 DSVNKIASGNE
-875 LVVKSGET
+875 LVVKSGDT

-939 ADSLKQQSLQLNE
+939 ADSLKQQSFQLNE

-961 GLSSDQQ
+961 GLSMEQK
-968 HVAALT
+968 HIAALS
-974 HGNFRQPQRLPTAQ
+974 HNNIKQPRVASVINHTSRAQ
-988 VQRTPQAKALT
+988 ALK

>member
-1 MGVFL
+1 
-6 VNERRILKKGIRLFY
+6 
-21 YLKFYSAL
+21 
-29 QHVALQK
+29 
-36 IGDVMGVFN
+36 MGVFN

-50 ELVAAQS
+50 ELIAAQR

-66 SESTACLMLVDAE
+66 SESTACLMLIDSE
-79 GTITFANKAF
+79 GAITFANKAF
-89 KQLAAEYEAQFSRSL
+89 YALANEHQAEFEAAL
-104 PNINLQNF
+104 PGINFQGL
-112 TGTSIAGFFANSS
+112 TGSTISAFFANNSDLNLRYKNCESS
-125 DLSQRYNTCNSSDT
+125 DA
-139 FLLPVGDLLFT
+139 FLLPVGNLLFT
-150 LNLTTIKSVEGEKL
+150 LKLSTIKNVEGEKL
-164 GTMVEWINDQELQ
+164 GTMVEWLNDQELQ
-177 HKSGVLD
+177 YKTGLLA

-190 AIISF
+190 AVISF
-195 TPEGIVEDANDNFL
+195 TPEGIVEDANENFL

-230 DYGVSNEYNQFW
+230 DYGVSEEYKSFW
-242 EGLRNGERSSGE
+242 ESLRNGEHSSGE
-254 YCRVAKNGDKIW
+254 YCRVAKNGDKVW

-280 IVRVVKFATDITAQK
+280 IVRVVKFATDVTEQK
-295 RKNADYKGQINAI
+295 RKNADYEGQINAI

-315 EFDLDGVIQHA
+315 EFDLEGVIQNA
-326 NENFCATTGYDL
+326 NANFCATTGYEL
-338 SEIQGQHHSMFV
+338 NEIKGQHHSMFV

-397 DEFGQPQKVVKYAS
+397 DEFGQPIKVVKYAS
-411 DVTEQKLQNAFNT
+411 DVTEQKLKNAFNT

-438 FDPNGNIVTANDN
+438 FDTKGNILVANDN
-451 FLATVGYALDEIQGK
+451 FLATVGYSLDEIEGK

-479 EEYRTFWKKLS
+479 EQYQSFWKKLA
-490 EGQFYSGEFHRVA
+490 EGQFYSGEFHRIA
-503 KDGSDVW
+503 KDGSDIW

-516 PILDMSGNV
+516 PILDLSGNV

-533 NITEQKVR
+533 NITEQKVK

-562 MDGIIQDANENFLN
+562 MDGIIQHANENFLT
-576 TVGYTLE
+576 TVGYTLD

-590 SMFVDPT
+590 SMFVDPAH
-597 YRASPEYAAFWDAL
+597 RASPEYAAFWDAL
-611 RSGTYSSGEYRRVG
+611 RSGTFSSGEYRRLG

-640 LDHNGKP
+640 LDYNGKP

-654 TDITGRTQAVEE
+654 TDITGRTQAVDE

-678 LTVNIDHALDG
+678 LTVNIEHALDG

-695 EAINQFINEM
+695 EAINRFINEM
-705 RGTITS
+705 RSTITS

-772 AQASQIASQGGEVIS
+772 AQASKIATEGGQVIGEV
-787 EVVDTMTQINDS
+787 VKTMTQINDS

-864 DSVSKIASGNQ
+864 DSVNKIASGNE
-875 LVVKSGET
+875 LVVKSGDT

-961 GLSSDQQ
+961 GLSMEQK
-968 HVAALT
+968 HIAALS
-974 HGNFRQPQRLPTAQ
+974 HNNIKQPRVASVINHTSRAQ
-988 VQRTPQAKALT
+988 ALK

>member
-1 MGVFL
+1 
-6 VNERRILKKGIRLFY
+6 
-21 YLKFYSAL
+21 
-29 QHVALQK
+29 
-36 IGDVMGVFN
+36 MGVFN

-50 ELVAAQS
+50 ELIAAQR

-66 SESTACLMLVDAE
+66 SESTACLMLIDSE
-79 GTITFANKAF
+79 GAITFANKAF
-89 KQLAAEYEAQFSRSL
+89 YALANEHQAQFERAL
-104 PNINLQNF
+104 PGINFQGL
-112 TGTSIAGFFANSS
+112 TGSTISAFFANNSDLNLRYKNCESS
-125 DLSQRYNTCNSSDT
+125 DA
-139 FLLPVGDLLFT
+139 FLLPVGNLLFT
-150 LNLTTIKSVEGEKL
+150 LKLSTIKSVEGEKL
-164 GTMVEWINDQELQ
+164 GTMVEWLNDQELQ
-177 HKSGVLD
+177 YKTGLLT

-190 AIISF
+190 AVISF
-195 TPEGIVEDANDNFL
+195 TPEGIVEDANENFL

-230 DYGVSNEYNQFW
+230 DYGMSEAYKLFW
-242 EGLRNGERSSGE
+242 ESLRNGEHSSGE
-254 YCRVAKNGDKIW
+254 YCRVAKNGDKVW

-280 IVRVVKFATDITAQK
+280 IVRVVKFATDVTEQK
-295 RKNADYKGQINAI
+295 RKNADYEGQINAI

-315 EFDLDGVIQHA
+315 EFDLEGVIQNA
-326 NENFCATTGYDL
+326 NANFCATTGYEL
-338 SEIQGQHHSMFV
+338 NEIKGQHHSMFV

-397 DEFGQPQKVVKYAS
+397 DEFGQPTKVVKYAS
-411 DVTEQKLQNAFNT
+411 DVTEQKLKNAFNT

-438 FDPNGNIVTANDN
+438 FDTKGNILVANDN
-451 FLATVGYALDEIQGK
+451 FLATVGYSLDEIEGK

-479 EEYRTFWKKLS
+479 EQYQSFWKKLA
-490 EGQFYSGEFHRVA
+490 EGQFYSGEFHRIA
-503 KDGSDVW
+503 KDGSDIW

-516 PILDMSGNV
+516 PILDLSGNV

-533 NITEQKVR
+533 NITEQKVK

-557 VIEFN
+557 VIEFD
-562 MDGIIQDANENFLN
+562 MDGIIQHANENFLT
-576 TVGYTLE
+576 TVGYTLD

-590 SMFVDPT
+590 SMFVDPAH
-597 YRASPEYAAFWDAL
+597 RASPEYAAFWDAL
-611 RSGTYSSGEYRRVG
+611 RSGTFSSGEYRRLG

-654 TDITGRTQAVEE
+654 TDITGRTQAVDE

-678 LTVNIDHALDG
+678 LTVNIEHALDG

-695 EAINQFINEM
+695 EAINRFINEM
-705 RGTITS
+705 RSTITS

-772 AQASQIASQGGEVIS
+772 AQASKIATEGGQVIGEV
-787 EVVDTMTQINDS
+787 VKTMTQINDS

-864 DSVSKIASGNQ
+864 DSVNKIASGNE
-875 LVVKSGET
+875 LVVKSGDT
-883 MAEVVTS
+883 MSEVVTS

-939 ADSLKQQSLQLNE
+939 ADSLKQQSFQLNE

-961 GLSSDQQ
+961 GLSMEQK
-968 HVAALT
+968 HIAALS
-974 HGNFRQPQRLPTAQ
+974 HNNIKQPRVASVINHTSRAQ
-988 VQRTPQAKALT
+988 ALK

>member
-590 SMFVDPT
+590 SMFVDPA

>member
-1 MGVFL
+1 L
-6 VNERRILKKGIRLFY
+6 ALLKQ
-21 YLKFYSAL
+21 S
-29 QHVALQK
+29 VANQVDE
-36 IGDVMGVFN
+36 IMGVFN

-50 ELVAAQS
+50 ELIAAQR

-66 SESTACLMLVDAE
+66 SESTACLMLIDSE
-79 GTITFANKAF
+79 GAITFANKAF
-89 KQLAAEYEAQFSRSL
+89 YALANEHQAQFERAL
-104 PNINLQNF
+104 PGINFQGL
-112 TGTSIAGFFANSS
+112 TGSTISAFFANNSDLNLRYKNCESS
-125 DLSQRYNTCNSSDT
+125 DA
-139 FLLPVGDLLFT
+139 FLLPVGNLLFT
-150 LNLTTIKSVEGEKL
+150 LKLSTIKSVEGEKL
-164 GTMVEWINDQELQ
+164 GTMVEWLNDQDLQ
-177 HKSGVLD
+177 YKTGLLT

-190 AIISF
+190 AVISF
-195 TPEGIVEDANDNFL
+195 TPEGIVEDANENFL

-230 DYGVSNEYNQFW
+230 DYGMSEEYKSFW
-242 EGLRNGERSSGE
+242 ESLRNGEHSSGE
-254 YCRVAKNGDKIW
+254 YCRVAKNGDKVW

-280 IVRVVKFATDITAQK
+280 IVRVVKFATDVTEQK
-295 RKNADYKGQINAI
+295 RKNADYEGQINAI

-315 EFDLDGVIQHA
+315 EFDLEGVIQNA
-326 NENFCATTGYDL
+326 NANFCATTGYEL
-338 SEIQGQHHSMFV
+338 NEIKGQHHSMFV
-350 EPNYKMSPEYA
+350 QPNYKMSPEYA

-397 DEFGQPQKVVKYAS
+397 DEFGQPIKVVKYAS
-411 DVTEQKLQNAFNT
+411 DVTEQKLKNAFNT
-424 GQIDAISKSQAVIE
+424 GQIDAISRSQAVIE
-438 FDPNGNIVTANDN
+438 FDINGNILVANDN
-451 FLATVGYALDEIQGK
+451 FLATVGYSLDEIQGK

-479 EEYRTFWKKLS
+479 EEYQAFWKKLA
-490 EGQFYSGEFHRVA
+490 EGQFYSGEFHRIA
-503 KDGSDVW
+503 KDGSDIW

-516 PILDMSGNV
+516 PILDINGNA

-533 NITEQKVR
+533 NITEQKVK

-562 MDGIIQDANENFLN
+562 MDGIIQHANENFL
-576 TVGYTLE
+576 TTMGYTLD

-590 SMFVDPT
+590 SMFVDPAH
-597 YRASPEYAAFWDAL
+597 RASPEYAAFWDAL
-611 RSGTYSSGEYRRVG
+611 RSGTFSSGEYRRLG
-625 KNGKEIFIQATYNPI
+625 KNGKEIIIQATYNPI

-654 TDITGRTQAVEE
+654 TDITGRTQAVDE
-666 IKHVMTKLTEGD
+666 IKHVITKLTEGD
-678 LTVNIDHALDG
+678 LTVNIEHALDG

-695 EAINQFINEM
+695 EAINRFINEM
-705 RGTITS
+705 RSTITS

-716 ETINVASGEIA
+716 ETINVAAGEIA

-772 AQASQIASQGGEVIS
+772 AQASKIASEGGQVIGEV
-787 EVVDTMTQINDS
+787 VKTMTQINDS

-864 DSVSKIASGNQ
+864 DSVNKIASGNE
-875 LVVKSGET
+875 LVVKSGDT
-883 MAEVVTS
+883 MSEVVTS

-961 GLSSDQQ
+961 GLSMDQK
-968 HVAALT
+968 HIAALS
-974 HGNFRQPQRLPTAQ
+974 HNNIKQPRVASVINHTSRAQ
-988 VQRTPQAKALT
+988 ALK

>member
-1 MGVFL
+1 MGVF
-6 VNERRILKKGIRLFY
+6 K
-21 YLKFYSAL
+21 
-29 QHVALQK
+29 
-36 IGDVMGVFN
+36 

-50 ELVAAQS
+50 ELEAAQS

-66 SESTACLMLVDAE
+66 SESSACLMLVDAD
-79 GTITFANKAF
+79 GLITFANKALLALIQEHQHKF
-89 KQLAAEYEAQFSRSL
+89 KAAL
-104 PNINLQNF
+104 PNVDHHSLYGMPMANF
-112 TGTSIAGFFANSS
+112 FTNNNELAN
-125 DLSQRYNTCNSSDT
+125 RYASCNSKDS
-139 FLLPVGDLLFT
+139 FLVPIGDLLFT
-150 LNLTTIKSVEGEKL
+150 LKLTVITSAEGTKI
-164 GTMVEWINDQELQ
+164 GTMVEWLNDQELQ
-177 HKSGVLD
+177 YKTGVLD

-190 AIISF
+190 AVISF
-195 TPEGIVEDANDNFL
+195 TPDGIVEDANENFL
-209 KVTGYSKEDIVGK
+209 KVTGYSKDDIVGQ

-230 DYGVSNEYNQFW
+230 DYGVSQEYSKFW

-280 IVRVVKFATDITAQK
+280 IIRVVKFATDITDQK
-295 RKNADYKGQINAI
+295 RKNADYEGQINAI
-308 DKSLAVI
+308 GKSLAVI
-315 EFDLDGVIQHA
+315 EFNLDGVIQNA
-326 NENFCATTGYDL
+326 NENFCAATGYDL
-338 SEIQGQHHSMFV
+338 SEIKGQHHSMFV

-361 AFWRDL
+361 VFWRDL

-397 DEFGQPQKVVKYAS
+397 DEFGQPLKVVKYAS
-411 DVTEQKLQNAFNT
+411 DVTEQKLRNAFNT

-438 FDPNGNIVTANDN
+438 FDVHGNILTANDN
-451 FLATVGYALDEIQGK
+451 FLATVGYGLDEIQGK

-479 EEYRTFWKKLS
+479 DQYKTFWKQLS

-503 KDGSDVW
+503 KDGTDVW

-533 NITEQKVR
+533 NITEQKVK

-562 MDGIIQDANENFLN
+562 MDGVIQDANENFLN
-576 TVGYTLE
+576 TVGYTLDE
-583 EIKGKHH
+583 VKGKHH
-590 SMFVDPT
+590 SMFVDPS
-597 YRASPEYAAFWDAL
+597 YRASPEYAAFWEGL
-611 RSGTYSSGEYRRVG
+611 RNGSYSSGEYRRLG

-654 TDITGRTQAVEE
+654 SDITGRTQAVDE

-678 LTVNIDHALDG
+678 LTVNIDHALEG

-695 EAINQFINEM
+695 EAINQFINEL
-705 RGTITS
+705 RGTITN

-755 GTVKLNAENAE
+755 GTVKLNAENAD
-766 QANGLA
+766 QANSLA
-772 AQASQIASQGGEVIS
+772 AQASKIASEGGEVIG
-787 EVVDTMTQINDS
+787 EVVETMTQINES

-864 DSVSKIASGNQ
+864 DSVGKIASGNQ

-909 AGIEE
+909 CGIEE
-914 VSKAVI
+914 VSRAVV

-939 ADSLKQQSLQLNE
+939 ADSLRQQSSQLNE
-952 RVSVFEVGK
+952 RVSVFNVGR
-961 GLSSDQQ
+961 GLTADQQ
-968 HVAALT
+968 QIAALPQ
-974 HGNFRQPQRLPTAQ
+974 GQFRQQGMPSSVNHAPRAQ
-988 VQRTPQAKALT
+988 ALK
-999 PAMPDEAEWESF
+999 PAMPVEAEWESF

>member
-1 MGVFL
+1 
-6 VNERRILKKGIRLFY
+6 
-21 YLKFYSAL
+21 
-29 QHVALQK
+29 
-36 IGDVMGVFN
+36 MGVFN

-50 ELVAAQS
+50 ELAAAQS

-66 SESTACLMLVDAE
+66 SESSACLMLVDA
-79 GTITFANKAF
+79 GGLITFANKALLTLMREHERKF
-89 KQLAAEYEAQFSRSL
+89 KSVL
-104 PNINLQNF
+104 PNVDIENLN
-112 TGTSIAGFFANSS
+112 GMPVARFFNNSEHANRYANCSQS
-125 DLSQRYNTCNSSDT
+125 DS
-139 FLLPVGDLLFT
+139 FLIPISDLLFT
-150 LNLTTIKSVEGEKL
+150 LKLTPIKSEDGAKI
-164 GTMVEWINDQELQ
+164 GTMVEWSNDQELQ
-177 HKSGVLD
+177 HKTGVLD

-190 AIISF
+190 AVISF
-195 TPEGIVEDANDNFL
+195 TPDGIVEDANENFL
-209 KVTGYSKEDIVGK
+209 KVTGYSKNDIVGQ

-230 DYGVSNEYNQFW
+230 DYGVSQEYSKFW
-242 EGLRNGERSSGE
+242 EGLKNGKRSSGE
-254 YCRVAKNGDKIW
+254 FCRVAKNGDKIW

-280 IVRVVKFATDITAQK
+280 IVRVVKFATDITEQK
-295 RKNADYKGQINAI
+295 RKNADYEGQINAI
-308 DKSLAVI
+308 GKSLAVI
-315 EFDLDGVIQHA
+315 EFNLDGTIQNA
-326 NENFCATTGYDL
+326 NENFCAATGYEL
-338 SEIQGQHHSMFV
+338 SEIKGQHHSMFV
-350 EPNYKMSPEYA
+350 SPNYKMSPEYA

-397 DEFGQPQKVVKYAS
+397 DEFGQPIKVVKYAS
-411 DVTEQKLQNAFNT
+411 DVTEQKLRNAFNT

-438 FDPNGNIVTANDN
+438 FDVHGNILTANDN
-451 FLATVGYALDEIQGK
+451 FLATVGYGLDEIQGK
-466 HHRIFVTKQERES
+466 HHRIFVTRQERES
-479 EEYRTFWKKLS
+479 DQYRQFWKQLA
-490 EGQFYSGEFHRVA
+490 EGQFYSGEFHRVS

-516 PILDMSGNV
+516 PIFDLSGNV
-525 VKVVKYAS
+525 IKVVKYAS
-533 NITEQKVR
+533 NITEQKVK

-562 MDGIIQDANENFLN
+562 MDGVIQHANENFLN
-576 TVGYTLE
+576 TMGYTLDE
-583 EIKGKHH
+583 VKGKHH
-590 SMFVDPT
+590 SMFVEPS
-597 YRASPEYAAFWDAL
+597 YRASPEYAAFWDSL
-611 RSGTYSSGEYRRVG
+611 RNGSYSSGEYRRLG
-625 KNGKEIFIQATYNPI
+625 KNGKEVFIQASYNPI

-654 TDITGRTQAVEE
+654 SDITGRTQAVDE

-678 LTVNIDHALDG
+678 LTVNIEHALDG
-689 DFAVLG
+689 DFAILG
-695 EAINQFINEM
+695 EAINQFINEL
-705 RGTITS
+705 RGTITN

-755 GTVKLNAENAE
+755 GTVKLNAENAD
-766 QANGLA
+766 QANSLA
-772 AQASQIASQGGEVIS
+772 AQASKIASEGGEVIG
-787 EVVDTMTQINDS
+787 EVVKTMTQINDS

-909 AGIEE
+909 CGIEE
-914 VSKAVI
+914 VSRAVV

-939 ADSLKQQSLQLNE
+939 ADSLRQQSAQLNE
-952 RVSVFEVGK
+952 RVSVFNVGR
-961 GLSSDQQ
+961 GLTAEQQ
-968 HVAALT
+968 QIAALPQS
-974 HGNFRQPQRLPTAQ
+974 FSRQQRITSAANHAPR
-988 VQRTPQAKALT
+988 VQALK
-999 PAMPDEAEWESF
+999 PAVPAEAEWESF

>member
-1 MGVFL
+1 MTTKNTALDKELGLKDTLALAFGCMIGWGWVVLVGEWISVAGSMGAIGGFLAAGAILVVIGLLYAELAAAMPMAGGAQNYCMRAFGRWPAFFCSWALVLGYVSITVF
-6 VNERRILKKGIRLFY
+6 E
-21 YLKFYSAL
+21 A
-29 QHVALQK
+29 VALPQ
-36 IGDVMGVFN
+36 V
-45 IFHNE
+45 
-50 ELVAAQS
+50 
-57 LSRFQEQAL
+57 
-66 SESTACLMLVDAE
+66 
-79 GTITFANKAF
+79 
-89 KQLAAEYEAQFSRSL
+89 AEYFVGPLDQGYLWTIADNDVYLTYGLMGAAGAIIIGLLNVRGVKTAALFQTL
-104 PNINLQNF
+104 VTLVICAAGVMLF
-112 TGTSIAGFFANSS
+112 TGATFEGNTDNLSPYFVNGVAGSVVAVMVMAP
-125 DLSQRYNTCNSSDT
+125 
-139 FLLPVGDLLFT
+139 FLMGGFD
-150 LNLTTIKSVEGEKL
+150 
-164 GTMVEWINDQELQ
+164 
-177 HKSGVLD
+177 
-184 GLDRCQ
+184 
-190 AIISF
+190 
-195 TPEGIVEDANDNFL
+195 
-209 KVTGYSKEDIVGK
+209 VTD
-222 HHRLFVLP
+222 
-230 DYGVSNEYNQFW
+230 
-242 EGLRNGERSSGE
+242 
-254 YCRVAKNGDKIW
+254 
-266 IQASYNPIYDKLGN
+266 
-280 IVRVVKFATDITAQK
+280 QK
-295 RKNADYKGQINAI
+295 RKNADYEGQINAI
-308 DKSLAVI
+308 GKSLAVI
-315 EFDLDGVIQHA
+315 EFNLDGVIQNA
-326 NENFCATTGYDL
+326 NENFCAATGYDL
-338 SEIQGQHHSMFV
+338 SEIKGQHHSMFV

-397 DEFGQPQKVVKYAS
+397 DEFGQPLKVVKYAS
-411 DVTEQKLQNAFNT
+411 DVTEQKLRNAFNT

-438 FDPNGNIVTANDN
+438 FDVHGNILTANDN
-451 FLATVGYALDEIQGK
+451 FLATVGYGLDEIQGK

-479 EEYRTFWKKLS
+479 DQYKTFWKQLA

-503 KDGSDVW
+503 KDGTDVW

-533 NITEQKVR
+533 NITEQKVK

-562 MDGIIQDANENFLN
+562 MDGVIQDANENFLN
-576 TVGYTLE
+576 TLGYTLDE
-583 EIKGKHH
+583 VKGKHH
-590 SMFVDPT
+590 SMFVDPSH
-597 YRASPEYAAFWDAL
+597 RASPEYAAFWEGL
-611 RSGTYSSGEYRRVG
+611 RNGSYSSGEYRRLG
-625 KNGKEIFIQATYNPI
+625 KNGKEVFIQASYNPI

-654 TDITGRTQAVEE
+654 SDITGRTQAVDE

-678 LTVNIDHALDG
+678 LTVNIDHALEG

-695 EAINQFINEM
+695 EAINQFINEL
-705 RGTITS
+705 RGTITN
-711 INEAV
+711 ITDAV

-755 GTVKLNAENAE
+755 GTVKLNAENAD
-766 QANGLA
+766 QANSLA
-772 AQASQIASQGGEVIS
+772 AQASKIASQGGEVIG
-787 EVVDTMTQINDS
+787 EVVETMTQINES

-864 DSVSKIASGNQ
+864 DSVGKIASGNQ

-909 AGIEE
+909 CGIEE
-914 VSKAVI
+914 VSRAVV

-939 ADSLKQQSLQLNE
+939 ADSLRQQSSQLNE
-952 RVSVFEVGK
+952 RVSVFNVGR
-961 GLSSDQQ
+961 GLTADQQ
-968 HVAALT
+968 QIAALPQ
-974 HGNFRQPQRLPTAQ
+974 GQFRQQVMPSSVNHAPRAQ
-988 VQRTPQAKALT
+988 ALK
-999 PAMPDEAEWESF
+999 PAMPVEAEWESF

>member
-1 MGVFL
+1 
-6 VNERRILKKGIRLFY
+6 
-21 YLKFYSAL
+21 
-29 QHVALQK
+29 
-36 IGDVMGVFN
+36 MGVFN

-50 ELVAAQS
+50 ELIAAQR

-66 SESTACLMLVDAE
+66 SESTACLMLIDSE
-79 GTITFANKAF
+79 GAITFANKAF
-89 KQLAAEYEAQFSRSL
+89 YALANEHQAQFERAL
-104 PNINLQNF
+104 PGINFQGL
-112 TGTSIAGFFANSS
+112 TGSTISAFFANNSDLNLRYKNCESS
-125 DLSQRYNTCNSSDT
+125 DA
-139 FLLPVGDLLFT
+139 FLLPVGNLLFT
-150 LNLTTIKSVEGEKL
+150 LKLSTIKSVEGEKL
-164 GTMVEWINDQELQ
+164 GTMVEWLNDQDLQ
-177 HKSGVLD
+177 YKTGLLT

-190 AIISF
+190 AVISF
-195 TPEGIVEDANDNFL
+195 TPEGIVEDANENFL

-230 DYGVSNEYNQFW
+230 DYGMSEEYKLFW
-242 EGLRNGERSSGE
+242 ESLRNGEHSSGE
-254 YCRVAKNGDKIW
+254 YCRVAKNGDKVW

-280 IVRVVKFATDITAQK
+280 IVRVVKFATDVTEQK
-295 RKNADYKGQINAI
+295 RKNADYEGQINAI

-315 EFDLDGVIQHA
+315 EFDLEGVIQNA
-326 NENFCATTGYDL
+326 NANFCATTGYEL
-338 SEIQGQHHSMFV
+338 NEIKGQHHSMFV

-378 RVKKDG
+378 RVRKDG

-397 DEFGQPQKVVKYAS
+397 DEFGQPTKVVKYAS
-411 DVTEQKLQNAFNT
+411 DVTEQKLKNAFNT

-438 FDPNGNIVTANDN
+438 FDTKGNILVANDN
-451 FLATVGYALDEIQGK
+451 FLATVGYSLDEIEGK

-479 EEYRTFWKKLS
+479 EQYQSFWKKLA
-490 EGQFYSGEFHRVA
+490 EGQFYSGEFHRIA
-503 KDGSDVW
+503 KDGSDIW

-516 PILDMSGNV
+516 PILDLSGNV

-533 NITEQKVR
+533 NITEQKVK

-557 VIEFN
+557 VIEFD
-562 MDGIIQDANENFLN
+562 MDGIIQHANENFLT
-576 TVGYTLE
+576 TVGYTLD

-590 SMFVDPT
+590 SMFVDPAH
-597 YRASPEYAAFWDAL
+597 RASPEYAAFWDAL
-611 RSGTYSSGEYRRVG
+611 RSGTFSSGEYRRLG

-654 TDITGRTQAVEE
+654 TDITGRTQAVDE

-678 LTVNIDHALDG
+678 LTVNIEHALDG

-695 EAINQFINEM
+695 EAINRFINEM
-705 RGTITS
+705 RSTITS

-772 AQASQIASQGGEVIS
+772 AQASKIATEGGQVIGEV
-787 EVVDTMTQINDS
+787 VKTMTQINDS

-864 DSVSKIASGNQ
+864 DSVNKIASGNE
-875 LVVKSGET
+875 LVVKSGDT

-939 ADSLKQQSLQLNE
+939 ADSLKQQSFQLNE

-961 GLSSDQQ
+961 GLSMEQK
-968 HVAALT
+968 HIAALS
-974 HGNFRQPQRLPTAQ
+974 HNNIKQPRVASVINHTSRAQ
-988 VQRTPQAKALT
+988 ALK

>member
-1 MGVFL
+1 
-6 VNERRILKKGIRLFY
+6 
-21 YLKFYSAL
+21 
-29 QHVALQK
+29 
-36 IGDVMGVFN
+36 MGVFN

-50 ELVAAQS
+50 ELIAAQR

-66 SESTACLMLVDAE
+66 SESTACLMLIDSE
-79 GTITFANKAF
+79 GAITFANKAF
-89 KQLAAEYEAQFSRSL
+89 YALANEHQAQFERAL
-104 PNINLQNF
+104 PGINFQGL
-112 TGTSIAGFFANSS
+112 TGSTISAFFANNSDLNLRYKNCESS
-125 DLSQRYNTCNSSDT
+125 DA
-139 FLLPVGDLLFT
+139 FLLPVGNLLFT
-150 LNLTTIKSVEGEKL
+150 LKLSTIKSVEGEKL
-164 GTMVEWINDQELQ
+164 GTMVEWLNDQDLQ
-177 HKSGVLD
+177 YKTGLLT

-190 AIISF
+190 AVISF
-195 TPEGIVEDANDNFL
+195 TPEGIVEDANENFL

-230 DYGVSNEYNQFW
+230 DYGMSEEYKSFW
-242 EGLRNGERSSGE
+242 ESLRNGEHSSGE
-254 YCRVAKNGDKIW
+254 YCRVAKNGDKVW

-280 IVRVVKFATDITAQK
+280 IVRVVKFATDVTEQK
-295 RKNADYKGQINAI
+295 RRNADYEGQINAI

-315 EFDLDGVIQHA
+315 EFDLEGVIQNA
-326 NENFCATTGYDL
+326 NANFCATTGYEL
-338 SEIQGQHHSMFV
+338 NEIKGQHHSMFV

-397 DEFGQPQKVVKYAS
+397 DEFGQPIKVVKYAS
-411 DVTEQKLQNAFNT
+411 NVTEQKLKNAFNT
-424 GQIDAISKSQAVIE
+424 GQIDAISRSQAVIE
-438 FDPNGNIVTANDN
+438 FDINGNILVANDN
-451 FLATVGYALDEIQGK
+451 FLATVGYSLDEIQGK

-479 EEYRTFWKKLS
+479 EEYQAFWKKLA
-490 EGQFYSGEFHRVA
+490 EGQFYSGEFHRIA
-503 KDGSDVW
+503 KDSSDIW

-516 PILDMSGNV
+516 PILDINGNA

-533 NITEQKVR
+533 NITEQKVK

-562 MDGIIQDANENFLN
+562 MDGIIQHANENFLT
-576 TVGYTLE
+576 TVGYTLD

-590 SMFVDPT
+590 SMFVDPAH
-597 YRASPEYAAFWDAL
+597 RASPEYAAFWDAL
-611 RSGTYSSGEYRRVG
+611 RSGTFSSGEYRRLG

-654 TDITGRTQAVEE
+654 TDITGRTQAVDE

-678 LTVNIDHALDG
+678 LTVNIEHALDG

-695 EAINQFINEM
+695 EAINRFINEM
-705 RGTITS
+705 RSTITS

-772 AQASQIASQGGEVIS
+772 AQASKIATEGGQVIGEV
-787 EVVDTMTQINDS
+787 VKTMTQINDS

-864 DSVSKIASGNQ
+864 DSVNKIASGNE
-875 LVVKSGET
+875 LVVKSGDT

-939 ADSLKQQSLQLNE
+939 ADSLKQQSFQLNE

-961 GLSSDQQ
+961 GLSMEQK
-968 HVAALT
+968 HIAALS
-974 HGNFRQPQRLPTAQ
+974 HNNIKQPRVASVINHTSRAQ
-988 VQRTPQAKALT
+988 ALK
-999 PAMPDEAEWESF
+999 PAMPDESEWESF

>member
-590 SMFVDPT
+590 SMFVDPA

-974 HGNFRQPQRLPTAQ
+974 HGDFRQPQRLPTAQ

>member
-1 MGVFL
+1 
-6 VNERRILKKGIRLFY
+6 
-21 YLKFYSAL
+21 
-29 QHVALQK
+29 
-36 IGDVMGVFN
+36 MGVFN
-45 IFHNE
+45 IFYNE
-50 ELVAAQS
+50 ELMAAQS

-79 GTITFANKAF
+79 GSITFANKAF
-89 KQLAAEYEAQFSRSL
+89 KQLAAEYEAQFASSL
-104 PNINLQNF
+104 PNINLQNL
-112 TGTSIAGFFANSS
+112 TGTSIAGFFASS
-125 DLSQRYNTCNSSDT
+125 RELSQRYSTCNSSDT
-139 FLLPVGDLLFT
+139 FLLPVDNLLFT
-150 LNLTTIKSVEGEKL
+150 LRLTTIKSVEGEKL

-177 HKSGVLD
+177 HKSGLLE

-195 TPEGIVEDANDNFL
+195 TPDGIVEDANDNFL

-230 DYGVSNEYNQFW
+230 DYGVSEEYSHFW

-295 RKNADYKGQINAI
+295 RKNADYEGQINAI

-315 EFDLDGVIQHA
+315 EFDLEGVIQHA
-326 NENFCATTGYDL
+326 NENFCNTTGYDL
-338 SEIQGQHHSMFV
+338 SEIKGQHHSMFV
-350 EPNYKMSPEYA
+350 EPNYKMSPEYS

-424 GQIDAISKSQAVIE
+424 GQIEAISKSQAVIE
-438 FDPNGNIVTANDN
+438 FDPNGNIATANDN

-479 EEYRTFWKKLS
+479 EEYRTFWKKLA

-533 NITEQKVR
+533 NITEQKVK

-590 SMFVDPT
+590 SMFVEPS
-597 YRASPEYAAFWDAL
+597 YRASHEYAAFWDAL

-654 TDITGRTQAVEE
+654 TDITGRTQAVDE

-705 RGTITS
+705 RGTITNIS
-711 INEAV
+711 EAV

-766 QANGLA
+766 QANSLA
-772 AQASQIASQGGEVIS
+772 AQASKIASQGGEVIG

-864 DSVSKIASGNQ
+864 DSVSKIASGNE
-875 LVVKSGET
+875 LVVKSGDT

-914 VSKAVI
+914 VSKAVV

-939 ADSLKQQSLQLNE
+939 ADSLQQQSLQLNE

-974 HGNFRQPQRLPTAQ
+974 HGDFRQPQRLSAAPT
-988 VQRTPQAKALT
+988 QRASQAKALT

>member
-1 MGVFL
+1 
-6 VNERRILKKGIRLFY
+6 
-21 YLKFYSAL
+21 
-29 QHVALQK
+29 
-36 IGDVMGVFN
+36 MGVFN

-50 ELVAAQS
+50 ELAAAQS

-66 SESTACLMLVDAE
+66 SESSACLMLVDA
-79 GTITFANKAF
+79 GGLITFANKALLTLMREHEHKF
-89 KQLAAEYEAQFSRSL
+89 KSVL
-104 PNINLQNF
+104 PNVDIENLN
-112 TGTSIAGFFANSS
+112 GTPVARFFNNNSEHANRYANCSQS
-125 DLSQRYNTCNSSDT
+125 DS
-139 FLLPVGDLLFT
+139 FLIPISDLLFT
-150 LNLTTIKSVEGEKL
+150 LKLTPIKSEDGAKI
-164 GTMVEWINDQELQ
+164 GTMVEWSNDQELQ
-177 HKSGVLD
+177 YKTGVLD

-190 AIISF
+190 AVISF
-195 TPEGIVEDANDNFL
+195 TPDGIVEDANENFL
-209 KVTGYSKEDIVGK
+209 KVTGYSKNEIVGQ

-230 DYGVSNEYNQFW
+230 DYGVSQEYSKFW
-242 EGLRNGERSSGE
+242 EGLKNGKRSSGE
-254 YCRVAKNGDKIW
+254 FCRVAKNGDKIW

-280 IVRVVKFATDITAQK
+280 IVRVVKFATDITEQK
-295 RKNADYKGQINAI
+295 RKNADYEGQINAI
-308 DKSLAVI
+308 GKSLAVI
-315 EFDLDGVIQHA
+315 EFNLDGTILNA
-326 NENFCATTGYDL
+326 NENFCAATGYEL
-338 SEIQGQHHSMFV
+338 SEIKGQHHSMFV
-350 EPNYKMSPEYA
+350 SPNYKMSPEYA

-397 DEFGQPQKVVKYAS
+397 DEFGQPLKVVKYAS
-411 DVTEQKLQNAFNT
+411 DVTEQKLRNAFNT

-438 FDPNGNIVTANDN
+438 FDVHGNILTANDN
-451 FLATVGYALDEIQGK
+451 FLATVGYGLDEIQGK
-466 HHRIFVTKQERES
+466 HHRIFVTRQERES
-479 EEYRTFWKKLS
+479 DQYRQFWKQLA
-490 EGQFYSGEFHRVA
+490 EGQFYSGEFHRVS
-503 KDGSDVW
+503 KDGADVW

-516 PILDMSGNV
+516 PIFDLSGNV
-525 VKVVKYAS
+525 IKVVKYAS
-533 NITEQKVR
+533 NITEQKVK

-562 MDGIIQDANENFLN
+562 MDGVIQHANENFLN
-576 TVGYTLE
+576 TMGYTLDE
-583 EIKGKHH
+583 VKGKHH
-590 SMFVDPT
+590 SMFVEPS
-597 YRASPEYAAFWDAL
+597 YRASPEYAAFWDSL
-611 RSGTYSSGEYRRVG
+611 RNGSFSSGEYRRLG
-625 KNGKEIFIQATYNPI
+625 KNGKEVFIQASYNPI

-654 TDITGRTQAVEE
+654 SDITGRTQAVDE

-678 LTVNIDHALDG
+678 LTVNIEHALDG
-689 DFAVLG
+689 DFAILG
-695 EAINQFINEM
+695 EAINQFINEL
-705 RGTITS
+705 RGTITN

-755 GTVKLNAENAE
+755 GTVKLNAENAD
-766 QANGLA
+766 QANSLA
-772 AQASQIASQGGEVIS
+772 AQASKIASEGGEVIG
-787 EVVDTMTQINDS
+787 EVVKTMTQINDS

-909 AGIEE
+909 CGIEE
-914 VSKAVI
+914 VSRAVV

-939 ADSLKQQSLQLNE
+939 ADSLRQQSAQLNE
-952 RVSVFEVGK
+952 RVSVFNVGR
-961 GLSSDQQ
+961 GLTAEQQ
-968 HVAALT
+968 QIAALPQS
-974 HGNFRQPQRLPTAQ
+974 FSRQQRMTSAANHAPR
-988 VQRTPQAKALT
+988 VQALK
-999 PAMPDEAEWESF
+999 PAVPAEAEWESF

>member
-1 MGVFL
+1 
-6 VNERRILKKGIRLFY
+6 
-21 YLKFYSAL
+21 
-29 QHVALQK
+29 
-36 IGDVMGVFN
+36 MGVFN

>member
-1 MGVFL
+1 
-6 VNERRILKKGIRLFY
+6 
-21 YLKFYSAL
+21 
-29 QHVALQK
+29 
-36 IGDVMGVFN
+36 MGVFN

-50 ELVAAQS
+50 ELIAAQR

-66 SESTACLMLVDAE
+66 SESTACLMLIDSE
-79 GTITFANKAF
+79 GAITFANKAF
-89 KQLAAEYEAQFSRSL
+89 YALANEHQAQFEAAL
-104 PNINLQNF
+104 PGINFQDL
-112 TGTSIAGFFANSS
+112 TGSTISAFLANNSDLNLRYKNCESS
-125 DLSQRYNTCNSSDT
+125 DA
-139 FLLPVGDLLFT
+139 FLLPVGNLLFT
-150 LNLTTIKSVEGEKL
+150 LKLSTIKSVEGEKL
-164 GTMVEWINDQELQ
+164 GTMVEWLNDQELQ
-177 HKSGVLD
+177 YKTGLLT

-190 AIISF
+190 AVISF
-195 TPEGIVEDANDNFL
+195 TPEGIVEDANENFL

-230 DYGVSNEYNQFW
+230 DYGMSEEYKSFW
-242 EGLRNGERSSGE
+242 ESLRNGEHSSGE
-254 YCRVAKNGDKIW
+254 YCRVAKNGDKVW

-280 IVRVVKFATDITAQK
+280 IVRVVKFATDVTEQK
-295 RKNADYKGQINAI
+295 RKNADYEGQINAI

-315 EFDLDGVIQHA
+315 EFDLEGVIQNA
-326 NENFCATTGYDL
+326 NANFCATTGYEL
-338 SEIQGQHHSMFV
+338 NEIKGQHHSMFV

-397 DEFGQPQKVVKYAS
+397 DEFGQPTKVVKYAS
-411 DVTEQKLQNAFNT
+411 DVTEQKLKNAFNT

-438 FDPNGNIVTANDN
+438 FDTKGNILVANDN
-451 FLATVGYALDEIQGK
+451 FLATVGYSLDEIEGK

-479 EEYRTFWKKLS
+479 EQYQSFWKKLA
-490 EGQFYSGEFHRVA
+490 EGQFYSGEFHRIA
-503 KDGSDVW
+503 KDGSDIW

-533 NITEQKVR
+533 NITEQKVK

-562 MDGIIQDANENFLN
+562 MDGIIQHANENFLT
-576 TVGYTLE
+576 TVGYTLD

-590 SMFVDPT
+590 SMFVDPAH
-597 YRASPEYAAFWDAL
+597 RASPEYAAFWDAL
-611 RSGTYSSGEYRRVG
+611 RSGTFSSGEYRRLG
-625 KNGKEIFIQATYNPI
+625 KNGKEIIIQATYNPI

-654 TDITGRTQAVEE
+654 TDITGRTQAVDE
-666 IKHVMTKLTEGD
+666 IKHVITKLTEGD
-678 LTVNIDHALDG
+678 LTVNIEHALDG

-695 EAINQFINEM
+695 EAINRFINEM
-705 RGTITS
+705 RSTITS

-716 ETINVASGEIA
+716 ETINVAAGEIA

-772 AQASQIASQGGEVIS
+772 AQASKIASEGGQVIGEV
-787 EVVDTMTQINDS
+787 VKTMTQINDS

-864 DSVSKIASGNQ
+864 DSVNKIASGNE
-875 LVVKSGET
+875 LVVKSGDT
-883 MAEVVTS
+883 MSEVVTS

-961 GLSSDQQ
+961 GLSMDQK
-968 HVAALT
+968 HIAALS
-974 HGNFRQPQRLPTAQ
+974 HNNIKQPRVASVINHTSRAQ
-988 VQRTPQAKALT
+988 ALK
-999 PAMPDEAEWESF
+999 PALPDEAEWESF